1 MYCSVCGGSI
11 DGEAPVCS
19 SCGTRQP
26 VAEAPALPQP
36 LFPQQGSYTWKQ
48 PRSYNWGQIHGGLC
62 FLGGVSLLSNPFA
75 MRLPCAIFLLVLGL
89 SILRRNKL
97 ILPLLSAGMV
107 FQLMLILA
115 YPRQIGWL
123 SIILA
128 IACWIYYYRRRA
140 DFVTWL

>member
-62 FLGGVSLLSNPFA
+62 FLGGVSLLSSPFA
-75 MRLPCAIFLLVLGL
+75 MRLALNTTCGM
-89 SILRRNKL
+89 SL
-97 ILPLLSAGMV
+97 IDVAPTALWAFM
-107 FQLMLILA
+107 
-115 YPRQIGWL
+115 
-123 SIILA
+123 
-128 IACWIYYYRRRA
+128 
-140 DFVTWL
+140 